1 MNRIRRKELQKAIDL
16 LEQAKVIIEACRDEE
31 QDAYDNL
38 PESLQY
44 SERGED
50 MEGFV
55 YEMEDA
61 MDSID
66 SAIDTITDNVIN
78 A

>member
-1 MNRIRRKELQKAIDL
+1 VNRIRRKELQKAVDL
-16 LEQAKVIIEACRDEE
+16 LEQAKSIIEACRDEE

-44 SERGED
+44 SDRGEAMD
-50 MEGFV
+50 GFI

-61 MDSID
+61 IDSID
-66 SAIDTITDNVIN
+66 SAVDTITDNVIN